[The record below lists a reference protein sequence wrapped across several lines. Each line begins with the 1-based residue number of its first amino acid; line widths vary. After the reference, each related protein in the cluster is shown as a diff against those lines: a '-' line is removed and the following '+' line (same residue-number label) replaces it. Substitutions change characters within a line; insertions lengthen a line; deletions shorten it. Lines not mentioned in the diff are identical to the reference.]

1 MRTCD
6 SNTATMRR
14 VWRHISG
21 YFLLAAAL
29 LLSGT
34 SFAAGPRQPEER
46 VVNLMG
52 PWKFQIGDNN
62 AWAAP
67 GFDDR
72 EWDKIYAPACWE
84 DEGFAGYDGY
94 AWYRRHFTLD
104 EGQETGMLYLHLGE
118 IDDVDEV
125 YLNGRRIG
133 GSGAFP
139 PRFYTAYSVYRIY
152 PLPEEYLNAGGNNV
166 LAVRVYDS
174 HREGGIVHGRI
185 GIYAARPALAPDI
198 SLGTVWKFRTGDDP
212 QWKDPR
218 LDEQSWQDITV
229 PGFWESQGLGDYDGF
244 GWYRRH
250 FRLPADLR
258 DSELVLVL
266 GRIDDFD
273 EVFINGQRIG
283 GTGRINQPS
292 ERIWLEDEYL
302 QLREY
307 AIPAAAL
314 NRDGDNVLAVRVYDG
329 MIDGGIYDG
338 PVGIYRQERMPELR
352 RKVRS
357 WSHPHEH
364 KRFSLYDLFFN

>member
-34 SFAAGPRQPEER
+34 SFAAGPRQPEEQ

-152 PLPEEYLNAGGNNV
+152 PLPEEYLNPGGNKV

-185 GIYAARPALAPDI
+185 GIYAARPALRRIYPWAPCGNSAPVMILSGKTRASMSNRGRTSPCRVSGRARDWATMTALAGI
-198 SLGTVWKFRTGDDP
+198 AGT
-212 QWKDPR
+212 
-218 LDEQSWQDITV
+218 SA
-229 PGFWESQGLGDYDGF
+229 
-244 GWYRRH
+244 YR
-250 FRLPADLR
+250 P
-258 DSELVLVL
+258 
-266 GRIDDFD
+266 I
-273 EVFINGQRIG
+273 
-283 GTGRINQPS
+283 
-292 ERIWLEDEYL
+292 
-302 QLREY
+302 
-307 AIPAAAL
+307 
-314 NRDGDNVLAVRVYDG
+314 
-329 MIDGGIYDG
+329 
-338 PVGIYRQERMPELR
+338 
-352 RKVRS
+352 
-357 WSHPHEH
+357 
-364 KRFSLYDLFFN
+364 